1 MGCVRGPDSWCPV
14 PCHTQG
20 RQLLGGFPLGVWGQ
34 VLSQPCVGHTSPL
47 ASLTSNPREVNPSP
61 GISSVNLPVL
71 WGSPSPWESS
81 HGCCP
86 CRGQDGKGGWMP
98 TPWSRWPGGHGSPWA
113 WCPPVG
119 QLASFSPASGGTSNS
134 SVSCLWA
141 LTSRKQLPRAL
152 WSLHPSRSTVLT
164 TGVPSWWW
172 GCEPAAHRVHRAP
185 LVLGGG
191 AHAGG

>member
-98 TPWSRWPGGHGSPWA
+98 TPWSRW
-113 WCPPVG
+113 
-119 QLASFSPASGGTSNS
+119 LGGTALLVPTRGAACLFLSGLRGNFQQLCVLPLGFDLRETATS
-134 SVSCLWA
+134 SPL
-141 LTSRKQLPRAL
+141 
-152 WSLHPSRSTVLT
+152 
-164 TGVPSWWW
+164 VPSSLQ
-172 GCEPAAHRVHRAP
+172 EHRPHHWSP
-185 LVLGGG
+185 FLVVGL
-191 AHAGG
+191 